1 MIILNSLVCLL
12 MLMFALFQY
21 NDPDPELWITIY
33 AVPALW
39 AGLTAAVPT
48 FTRRKGARL
57 LLGLCIALALVG
69 VGFYWPDVPGFWKPA
84 IWWHGDLAMTT
95 SQAELAREGMG
106 MMITLVAL
114 VITYLSHSR
123 R

>member
-21 NDPDPELWITIY
+21 NDPDPWLWATIY

-39 AGLTAAVPT
+39 AGLTAAVPAL
-48 FTRRKGARL
+48 TRRKGARL
-57 LLGLCIALALVG
+57 LLGLCIALSLVG
-69 VGFYWPDVPGFWKPA
+69 VGFYWPDVPGFWKPT

-95 SQAELAREGMG
+95 SQAELAREAMG
-106 MMITLVAL
+106 MMIALAAL
-114 VITYLSHSR
+114 VITYLSHR
-123 R
+123 RR